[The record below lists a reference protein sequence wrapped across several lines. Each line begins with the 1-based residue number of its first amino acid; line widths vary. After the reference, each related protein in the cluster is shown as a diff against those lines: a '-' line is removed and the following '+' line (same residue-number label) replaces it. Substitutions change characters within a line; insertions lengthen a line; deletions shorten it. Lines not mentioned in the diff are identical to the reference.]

1 MTFMLCLLSQTS
13 TSIAFGQYVYA
24 LFVLQIP
31 SSKSTTSSFSVWN
44 CLYGKINNCYATS
57 WKVESTKCFAGLFSF
72 SVAFMIFCVPI
83 LLSFLPWPPHFL
95 IVTCRQTWCMSCY
108 GHQQSKLFHF
118 SIIRCYMISLFH
130 SWPPPLFAVPLLLRC
145 PCGLGILIL
154 LKSLSQSSAENAELF
169 AKVCDILWGFFF
181 FHNKL
186 FSASNMIGYWLFTE
200 LFSGCLNID

>member
-118 SIIRCYMISLFH
+118 FCLHY
-130 SWPPPLFAVPLLLRC
+130 PLLYDIFVSLLAPTSLCSAPLTSVPVWARDFDSPEELITEFC
-145 PCGLGILIL
+145 RECRVVRKGMWYLVGIFFLFTINCSL
-154 LKSLSQSSAENAELF
+154 HQIWLDTGCSLSCFL
-169 AKVCDILWGFFF
+169 VV
-181 FHNKL
+181 
-186 FSASNMIGYWLFTE
+186 
-200 LFSGCLNID
+200 

>member
-24 LFVLQIP
+24 LFFLQIP

-44 CLYGKINNCYATS
+44 CLYGKINNCYTTS

-118 SIIRCYMISLFH
+118 FRLHYPLLYNLFVSLLAPTP
-130 SWPPPLFAVPLLLRC
+130 SSLFAVPLLLRC

-181 FHNKL
+181 C
-186 FSASNMIGYWLFTE
+186 SQ
-200 LFSGCLNID
+200 